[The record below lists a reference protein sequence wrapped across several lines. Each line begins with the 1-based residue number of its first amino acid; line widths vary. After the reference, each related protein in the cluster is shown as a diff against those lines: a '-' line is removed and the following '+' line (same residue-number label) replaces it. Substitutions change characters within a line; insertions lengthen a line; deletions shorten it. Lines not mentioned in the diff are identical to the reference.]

1 MKRIMLNRFVKLPKL
16 DTKRKRIQIE
26 AIIVTLF
33 SVFLLLRKAL
43 PEGLTSPIG
52 GINLRNSSNAKAI
65 REAWGLGD
73 SGSLLEVALTWAN
86 FQQLD
91 PTTQFWMVRVWSPGL
106 AIIEIPLIWLE
117 EVGIPIFWSL
127 LAITTCLWMTLIF
140 LLWSKV
146 APIAGRLVV
155 FLILVIFLFSW
166 DFEYLFRTGLF
177 YTEGISIATLILGL
191 FIITWSVI
199 HSNQLNNKFAFIG
212 GSLVGISIWVRH
224 VNDNGLLLILGSTLL
239 FFVLVRKP
247 NRFLTILRTRSN
259 LIESQFLLIFSLVA
273 FAVTVPWRFLAHFVF
288 QGAAFLMSS
297 ASYLVG
303 PGLWAKPGSGTAQ
316 YWGGFGMNW
325 ACKIDIQTCLSL
337 PDETNG
343 ITGRSRLILLAIRA
357 AIQNPFE
364 YISER
369 WSSLSVN
376 WVPGFKDINSIYDVI
391 GMAYLAII
399 VGIVYLFI
407 RVSSSRKNLVALI
420 WLPFLIAQIAQLL
433 LIHYESRYFIT
444 LRFLLLG
451 LLVSLLLV
459 WRLERNS
466 LMNNN
471 SELAPFVHKK
481 AICESKNVGSG
492 TRIWAFSHVLKNAR
506 VGKDC
511 NICENVFIENLVVIG
526 DRVTV
531 KNGVQLWD
539 GLTLEDDVF
548 IGPNVTFTNDKYPRS
563 KKYPDEY
570 LQTVVQKGASIG
582 ANSTILP
589 GITIGQCAMIGAGS
603 VVTKDVPDF
612 TLVVG
617 NPARIKRVISKPEE

>member
-1 MKRIMLNRFVKLPKL
+1 
-16 DTKRKRIQIE
+16 
-26 AIIVTLF
+26 
-33 SVFLLLRKAL
+33 L
-43 PEGLTSPIG
+43 PEGITSPIS
-52 GINLRNSSNAKAI
+52 GINLGNSSKAKAI

-73 SGSLLEVALTWAN
+73 SGSLLEAALTWAN

-91 PTTQFWMVRVWSPGL
+91 PTTQFWIVRVWSPGL
-106 AIIEIPLIWLE
+106 SIIEIPLIWLE
-117 EVGIPIFWSL
+117 TAGIPIFWSL
-127 LAITTCLWMTLIF
+127 LAITTCLWMALVY
-140 LLWSKV
+140 LMWRKV
-146 APIAGRLVV
+146 VPIAGRLSI
-155 FLILVIFLFSW
+155 FLILFIFLFSW
-166 DFEYLFRTGLF
+166 DFEYLFRNGLF
-177 YTEGISIATLILGL
+177 YTEGISIATLTLGL

-199 HSNQLNNKFAFIG
+199 RSNQLNKKFAFIG
-212 GSLVGISIWVRH
+212 GFLVGISIWVRH
-224 VNDNGLLLILGSTLL
+224 VNDNGLLIILIATLL
-239 FFVLVRKP
+239 FYILVRNP
-247 NRFLTILRTRSN
+247 NRFLTILRTKSN
-259 LIESQFLLIFSLVA
+259 LLESQFLLIFTLVA

-343 ITGRSRLILLAIRA
+343 IMGRGRLILLAIRA
-357 AIQNPFE
+357 AFQNPLG

-369 WSSLSVN
+369 WGSLSEN
-376 WVPGFKDINSIYDVI
+376 WIPGFENINSIYDVI
-391 GMAYLAII
+391 GMAYLAVII
-399 VGIVYLFI
+399 AIIYLFI
-407 RVSSSRKNLVALI
+407 RVSSSRKKLVALI

-444 LRFLLLG
+444 VRVLLLA
-451 LLVSLLLV
+451 LLVSLLLL
-459 WRLERNS
+459 RGLERNN

-471 SELAPFVHKK
+471 SELAAFVHKK

-492 TRIWAFSHVLKNAR
+492 TRIWAFSHILKNAQ

-582 ANSTILP
+582 ANATILP
-589 GITIGQCAMIGAGS
+589 GIIIGQGSMIGAGS
-603 VVTKDVPDF
+603 VVTKDVPNF

-617 NPARIKRVISKPEE
+617 NPARIKGIIHDLED

>member
-1 MKRIMLNRFVKLPKL
+1 MKFSKISI
-16 DTKRKRIQIE
+16 TSKRIQIE
-26 AIIVTLF
+26 SVLVTLL
-33 SVFLLLRKAL
+33 STFLLLRKAL
-43 PEGLTSPIG
+43 PEGVTSPIG
-52 GINLRNSSNAKAI
+52 GINIGNSSNSKVI

-73 SGSLLEVALTWAN
+73 SGSLLEAALTWAN

-91 PTTQFWMVRVWSPGL
+91 PTTQFWIVRLWSPGL
-106 AIIEIPLIWLE
+106 PIIEIPLIWVE
-117 EVGIPIFWSL
+117 KAGIPIFWSL
-127 LAITTCLWMTLIF
+127 LTITTCLWMALVF

-155 FLILVIFLFSW
+155 FLILIIFLFSW

-191 FIITWSVI
+191 FIVTWSVI
-199 HSNQLNNKFAFIG
+199 RSNQLNNKFAFIG
-212 GSLVGISIWVRH
+212 GFLVGISIWVRH
-224 VNDNGLLLILGSTLL
+224 VNDNGLLLILASTLL
-239 FFVLVRKP
+239 FYVLVRKP

-259 LIESQFLLIFSLVA
+259 LLESQFLLIFSLVA
-273 FAVTVPWRFLAHFVF
+273 FVVTVPWRFLAHFVF

-343 ITGRSRLILLAIRA
+343 IMGRGRLILLAVRA
-357 AIQNPFE
+357 AFQNPFG

-369 WSSLSVN
+369 WGSLSVN
-376 WVPGFKDINSIYDVI
+376 WIPGFENINSIYDAI
-391 GMAYLAII
+391 GMAYLAVII
-399 VGIVYLFI
+399 AIIYLFI

-444 LRFLLLG
+444 VRILLLA
-451 LLVSLLLV
+451 LLMSLLLL
-459 WRLERNS
+459 RGLERSN

-471 SELAPFVHKK
+471 SELPPFVHKK

-492 TRIWAFSHVLKNAR
+492 TRIWAFAHILKNAR

-563 KKYPDEY
+563 KKYPDLY

-589 GITIGQCAMIGAGS
+589 GITIGQGAMIGAGS

>member
-1 MKRIMLNRFVKLPKL
+1 M
-16 DTKRKRIQIE
+16 
-26 AIIVTLF
+26 
-33 SVFLLLRKAL
+33 AL
-43 PEGLTSPIG
+43 
-52 GINLRNSSNAKAI
+52 
-65 REAWGLGD
+65 
-73 SGSLLEVALTWAN
+73 V
-86 FQQLD
+86 
-91 PTTQFWMVRVWSPGL
+91 
-106 AIIEIPLIWLE
+106 
-117 EVGIPIFWSL
+117 
-127 LAITTCLWMTLIF
+127 F

-146 APIAGRLVV
+146 APIAGRSIA
-155 FLILVIFLFSW
+155 FLILIIFLFSW
-166 DFEYLFRTGLF
+166 DFEYLFRSGLF

-199 HSNQLNNKFAFIG
+199 RSNQLNKKFAFIG
-212 GSLVGISIWVRH
+212 GFLVGISIWIRH
-224 VNDNGLLLILGSTLL
+224 VNDNGLLIILISTLL
-239 FFVLVRKP
+239 FYILVRKP

-259 LIESQFLLIFSLVA
+259 LLESQFLLIFTLVA

-343 ITGRSRLILLAIRA
+343 IMGRGRLILLAIRA
-357 AIQNPFE
+357 AFQNPFG

-369 WSSLSVN
+369 WGSLSEN
-376 WVPGFKDINSIYDVI
+376 WIPGFENINSIYDVI
-391 GMAYLAII
+391 GMAYLAVII
-399 VGIVYLFI
+399 AIIYLFI
-407 RVSSSRKNLVALI
+407 RVSTSRKNLVALI

-444 LRFLLLG
+444 VRVLLLA
-451 LLVSLLLV
+451 LLVSLLLL
-459 WRLERNS
+459 RGLERNN

-492 TRIWAFSHVLKNAR
+492 TRIWAFSHILKNAR

-582 ANSTILP
+582 ANATILP
-589 GITIGQCAMIGAGS
+589 GITIGQGSMVGAGS

-617 NPARIKRVISKPEE
+617 NPARIKRVIPKLEE

>member
-1 MKRIMLNRFVKLPKL
+1 MLNKYMKLSKFNIKSKRFH
-16 DTKRKRIQIE
+16 IE
-26 AIIVTLF
+26 SVFVTLL
-33 SVFLLLRKAL
+33 SSFLLLRKAL
-43 PEGLTSPIG
+43 PEGTTSLIG
-52 GINLRNSSNAKAI
+52 GINLGNSSNAKAI

-73 SGSLLEVALTWAN
+73 SGSLLEAALTWAN

-91 PTTQFWMVRVWSPGL
+91 PTTQFWIVRVWSPGL
-106 AIIEIPLIWLE
+106 SIIEVPLIWLE
-117 EVGIPIFWSL
+117 KAGIPIFWSL
-127 LAITTCLWMTLIF
+127 LAITTCLWMALVF

-146 APIAGRLVV
+146 GPIAGRLVV
-155 FLILVIFLFSW
+155 FLILIIFLFSW

-199 HSNQLNNKFAFIG
+199 RSNQLNNKIAFIG

-224 VNDNGLLLILGSTLL
+224 VNDNGLLLILASTLL
-239 FFVLVRKP
+239 FYVLVRKP
-247 NRFLTILRTRSN
+247 NRFLTILRTRNN
-259 LIESQFLLIFSLVA
+259 LLASQFLLIFSLVA
-273 FAVTVPWRFLAHFVF
+273 FVVTVPWRFLAHFVF

-343 ITGRSRLILLAIRA
+343 IMGRGRLILLAVRA
-357 AIQNPFE
+357 AFQNPFG

-369 WSSLSVN
+369 WGSLSVN
-376 WVPGFKDINSIYDVI
+376 WIPGFENINSIYDVI
-391 GMAYLAII
+391 GMAYLVVIIAII
-399 VGIVYLFI
+399 YLFI

-444 LRFLLLG
+444 VRVLLLAI
-451 LLVSLLLV
+451 LVSLLLL
-459 WRLERNS
+459 RGLERSN

-492 TRIWAFSHVLKNAR
+492 TRIWAFAHILKNAR

-570 LQTVVQKGASIG
+570 LQTIVQKGASIG

-589 GITIGQCAMIGAGS
+589 GITIGQGAMIGAGS

-617 NPARIKRVISKPEE
+617 NPARIKRVISKPEA

>member
-1 MKRIMLNRFVKLPKL
+1 MLNRYMKFSKISI
-16 DTKRKRIQIE
+16 TSKRIQIE
-26 AIIVTLF
+26 SVLVTLL
-33 SVFLLLRKAL
+33 STFLLLRKAL
-43 PEGLTSPIG
+43 PEGVTSPIG
-52 GINLRNSSNAKAI
+52 GINIGNSSNSKVI

-73 SGSLLEVALTWAN
+73 SGSLLEAALTWAN

-91 PTTQFWMVRVWSPGL
+91 PTTQFWIVRLWSPGL
-106 AIIEIPLIWLE
+106 PIIEIPLIWVE
-117 EVGIPIFWSL
+117 KAGIPIFWSL
-127 LAITTCLWMTLIF
+127 LTITTCLWMALVF

-155 FLILVIFLFSW
+155 FLILIIFLFSW

-191 FIITWSVI
+191 FIVTWSVI
-199 HSNQLNNKFAFIG
+199 RSNQLNNKFAFIG
-212 GSLVGISIWVRH
+212 GFLVGISIWVRH
-224 VNDNGLLLILGSTLL
+224 VNDNGLLLILASTLL
-239 FFVLVRKP
+239 FYVLVRKP

-259 LIESQFLLIFSLVA
+259 LLESQFLLIFSLVA
-273 FAVTVPWRFLAHFVF
+273 FVVTVPWRFLAHFVF

-343 ITGRSRLILLAIRA
+343 IMGRGRLILLAVRA
-357 AIQNPFE
+357 AFQNPFG

-369 WSSLSVN
+369 WGSLSVN
-376 WVPGFKDINSIYDVI
+376 WIPGFENINSIYDVI
-391 GMAYLAII
+391 GMAYLAVII
-399 VGIVYLFI
+399 AIIYLFI

-444 LRFLLLG
+444 VRILLLA
-451 LLVSLLLV
+451 LLMSLLLL
-459 WRLERNS
+459 RGLERSN

-471 SELAPFVHKK
+471 SELPPFVHKK

-492 TRIWAFSHVLKNAR
+492 TRIWAFAHILKNAR

-563 KKYPDEY
+563 KKYPDLY

-589 GITIGQCAMIGAGS
+589 GITIGQGAMIGAGS

>member
-1 MKRIMLNRFVKLPKL
+1 MIKLPKPN
-16 DTKRKRIQIE
+16 TKIKRIHIE
-26 AIIVTLF
+26 SIIVTLF
-33 SVFLLLRKAL
+33 STFFLLRKAL
-43 PEGLTSPIG
+43 PEGVTSPIA
-52 GINLRNSSNAKAI
+52 GINLRNSANAKAI

-86 FQQLD
+86 FQPLD
-91 PTTQFWMVRVWSPGL
+91 PTTQFWIVRVWSPGL
-106 AIIEIPLIWLE
+106 AIIEMPLIWLE
-117 EVGIPIFWSL
+117 KAGIPIFWSL
-127 LAITTCLWMTLIF
+127 LAFTTCLWMTLVF

-146 APIAGRLVV
+146 ASIAGRLVTS
-155 FLILVIFLFSW
+155 LIFIIFLFSW
-166 DFEYLFRTGLF
+166 DFEYLFRGGLF
-177 YTEGISIATLILGL
+177 YTEGISIALLILGL
-191 FIITWSVI
+191 SIATWSVI
-199 HSNQLNNKFAFIG
+199 RSNQLNNKFAFIG
-212 GSLVGISIWVRH
+212 GSLVGISIWIRH
-224 VNDNGLLLILGSTLL
+224 VNDNGLLLILVSTL
-239 FFVLVRKP
+239 FFFILVRKP
-247 NRFLTILRTRSN
+247 NRFLRILRTRSN
-259 LIESQFLLIFSLVA
+259 LLESQFLVIFTLVA

-364 YISER
+364 YIGER
-369 WSSLSVN
+369 WSALSVN
-376 WVPGFKDINSIYDVI
+376 WIPGFKNINSIYDVI
-391 GMAYLAII
+391 GLLYLVVII
-399 VGIVYLFI
+399 GIVYLFI
-407 RVSSSRKNLVALI
+407 RVSSSRKNLVVLI

-444 LRFLLLG
+444 VRVLLLG
-451 LLVSLLLV
+451 FLVSLLLV
-459 WRLERNS
+459 RGLERNN
-466 LMNNN
+466 LIKNN
-471 SELAPFVHKK
+471 SELAPFIHKN
-481 AICESKNVGSG
+481 AICESKNIGDG
-492 TRIWAFSHVLKNAR
+492 TRIWAFSHILKNAR
-506 VGKDC
+506 LGRDC

-582 ANSTILP
+582 ANATILP
-589 GITIGQCAMIGAGS
+589 GIVIGQGSMIGAGS
-603 VVTKDVPDF
+603 VVTKNVPNF

-617 NPARIKRVISKPEE
+617 NPAVIKGIINDLKG

>member
-1 MKRIMLNRFVKLPKL
+1 MKFSKISI
-16 DTKRKRIQIE
+16 TSKRIQIE
-26 AIIVTLF
+26 SVLVTLL
-33 SVFLLLRKAL
+33 STFLLLRKAL
-43 PEGLTSPIG
+43 PEGVTSPIG
-52 GINLRNSSNAKAI
+52 GINIGNSSNSKVI

-73 SGSLLEVALTWAN
+73 SGSLLEAALTWAN

-91 PTTQFWMVRVWSPGL
+91 PTTQFWIVRLWSPGL
-106 AIIEIPLIWLE
+106 PIIEIPLIWVE
-117 EVGIPIFWSL
+117 KAGIPIFWSL
-127 LAITTCLWMTLIF
+127 LTITTCLWMALVF

-155 FLILVIFLFSW
+155 FLILIIFLFSW

-191 FIITWSVI
+191 FIVTWSVI
-199 HSNQLNNKFAFIG
+199 RSNQLNNKFAFIG
-212 GSLVGISIWVRH
+212 GFLVGISIWVRH
-224 VNDNGLLLILGSTLL
+224 VNDNGLLLILASTLL
-239 FFVLVRKP
+239 FYVLVRKP

-259 LIESQFLLIFSLVA
+259 LLESQFLLIFSLVA
-273 FAVTVPWRFLAHFVF
+273 FVVTVPWRFLAHFVF

-343 ITGRSRLILLAIRA
+343 IMGRGRLILLAVRA
-357 AIQNPFE
+357 AFQNPFG

-369 WSSLSVN
+369 WGSLSVN
-376 WVPGFKDINSIYDVI
+376 WIPGFENINSIYDVI
-391 GMAYLAII
+391 GMAYLAVII
-399 VGIVYLFI
+399 AIIYLFI

-444 LRFLLLG
+444 VRILLLA
-451 LLVSLLLV
+451 LLMSLLLL
-459 WRLERNS
+459 RGLERSN

-471 SELAPFVHKK
+471 SELPPFVHKK

-492 TRIWAFSHVLKNAR
+492 TRIWAFAHILKNAR

-563 KKYPDEY
+563 KKYPDLY

-589 GITIGQCAMIGAGS
+589 GITIGQGAMIGAGS